1 MPPVLDRAERN
12 LSKRLSLNLAL
23 AGKVV
28 KIAPTRIRVTVS
40 RLWHSRAMSTERNGR
55 AATLNDVA
63 KRARVS
69 AATASK
75 ALNGRTDVAAA
86 TRARVL
92 AAAEEVGFTPNAVA
106 RGLTAGRTSTV
117 GLLTSDL
124 EGRFVLPILMG
135 AEDAFGAGRIDV
147 FLCDARGD
155 AVREQH
161 HLRALLSR
169 RVDGIIVVGD
179 RTDPRRS
186 LGRALPVP
194 VVYVYAPS
202 DDPRDLSLTPD
213 NVEGGRLAIRHLL
226 ACGRSR
232 IAHIG
237 GDPSYAAA
245 QDRLR
250 GAEEALSAAG
260 TSFAAEP
267 MLGEWSEHWGR
278 AAAALLLERDP
289 EIDAVF
295 CGSDQ
300 IARGVLDA
308 ARDLGRDVPRDLAVI
323 GFDNWTVLA
332 ENSRPRLTTVGVDF
346 EALGRAAAQHLFH
359 AFDDNGIESGVLRT
373 PVQLVVRGTTIPV
386 R

>member
-1 MPPVLDRAERN
+1 MMTDGGARP
-12 LSKRLSLNLAL
+12 
-23 AGKVV
+23 
-28 KIAPTRIRVTVS
+28 
-40 RLWHSRAMSTERNGR
+40 
-55 AATLNDVA
+55 ATLNDVA
-63 KRARVS
+63 RRAKVS
-69 AATASK
+69 VATASK
-75 ALNGRTDVAAA
+75 ALNGRTDVAAS
-86 TRARVL
+86 TRERVL
-92 AAAEEVGFTPNAVA
+92 AAAEEVGFTPNAIA

-155 AVREQH
+155 SVREQH

-179 RTDPRRS
+179 RTDARRS
-186 LGRALPVP
+186 LGRDIPVP
-194 VVYVYAPS
+194 VVYAYAPS

-226 ACGRSR
+226 ACGRRR

-237 GDPSYAAA
+237 GDSSYAATR
-245 QDRLR
+245 DRLT
-250 GAEEALSAAG
+250 GAEQELSAHGLTFVTA
-260 TSFAAEP
+260 P

-278 AAAALLLERDP
+278 AAARMLLEREP
-289 EIDAVF
+289 GVDAIF

-308 ARDLGRDVPRDLAVI
+308 ARDLGRDVPADIAVI
-323 GFDNWTVLA
+323 GYDNWKILA
-332 ENSRPRLTTVGVDF
+332 DNANPRLTTVGADL
-346 EALGRAAAQHLFH
+346 EALGRVAAQHVFH
-359 AFDDNGIESGVLRT
+359 ALDSSSIESGIT
-373 PVQLVVRGTTIPV
+373 HTAVQLVVRDSTVTVG
-386 R
+386 

>member
-1 MPPVLDRAERN
+1 MTSDD
-12 LSKRLSLNLAL
+12 SS
-23 AGKVV
+23 
-28 KIAPTRIRVTVS
+28 
-40 RLWHSRAMSTERNGR
+40 R

-63 KRARVS
+63 ARARVS

-75 ALNGRTDVAAA
+75 ALNGRSDVAAA
-86 TRARVL
+86 TRTRVL
-92 AAAEEVGFTPNAVA
+92 AAAEELGFTPNAVA

-124 EGRFVLPILMG
+124 DGRFVLPILMG

-179 RTDPRRS
+179 RTDPRPS
-186 LGRALPVP
+186 LGQAIPAP
-194 VVYVYAPS
+194 VVYAYAPS
-202 DDPRDLSLTPD
+202 DDPRDFSLTPD
-213 NVEGGRLAIRHLL
+213 NVEGGRAAIRHLL
-226 ACGRSR
+226 TCGRRR

-245 QDRLR
+245 RDRVL
-250 GAEEALSAAG
+250 GAELELQDAG
-260 TSFAAEP
+260 LSFAAPP

-278 AAAALLLERDP
+278 AGARLLFDRHPD
-289 EIDAVF
+289 IDAVF

-308 ARDLGRDVPRDLAVI
+308 ARDLGRDVPREVSVI
-323 GFDNWTVLA
+323 GFDNWVVLA
-332 ENSRPRLTTVGVDF
+332 DNAQPRLTTVGADF
-346 EALGRAAAQHLFH
+346 ESLGRAAAQHLFR
-359 AFDDNGIESGVLRT
+359 AFDDNAVESGVIHT
-373 PVQLVVRGTTIPV
+373 PVQLFVRESTIPV
-386 R
+386 S